1 MFTVPDQKNRLI
13 VVTGANSGTGEEAVR
28 RLAASHAD
36 IIMAV
41 RNEEKGDAV
50 CRLVRAQLPSSS
62 IKVRHLDLSSLA
74 SVHEFAEAT
83 LRDGRPVDVLI
94 NNAGIMMP
102 PRRMLSADGFEL
114 QMATNFLGHFAL
126 TNLLMPALL
135 EAEAPRVS
143 TVTSSAAIG
152 AKINLS
158 DLQSSSSYTPM
169 AAYAQSKLACLV
181 FANRLGEIA
190 NEQGWPL
197 LSTSSHPGHTRTN
210 LQTSGPN
217 IDTGSTHKKL
227 AFRLVPSMDVKWAT
241 DSLLRAAV
249 DPTATQGA
257 FYGPKFLLIGDSHLA
272 KQPRSATVVDRARL
286 WQLAEELTGTS
297 LPTER

>member
-1 MFTVPDQKNRLI
+1 MFIVPDQKNRLI
-13 VVTGANSGTGEEAVR
+13 VVTGASSGTGEEAAR

-41 RNEEKGDAV
+41 RNEEKGNAV
-50 CRLVRAQLPSSS
+50 CGRIRGQYPSSS
-62 IKVRHLDLSSLA
+62 IAVRHLDLSSLA
-74 SVHEFAEAT
+74 SVHEFAGAI
-83 LRDGRPVDVLI
+83 LSDGRPVDVLI

-135 EAEAPRVS
+135 AAKAPRVS

-158 DLQSSSSYTPM
+158 DLQSSSSYQPM

-181 FANRLGEIA
+181 FANTLAEIA
-190 NEQGWPL
+190 DERGWPL

-217 IDTGSTHKKL
+217 IDTGSTRKKL
-227 AFRLVPSMDVKWAT
+227 AFKLVPSMDVKWAT
-241 DSLLRAAV
+241 ESILRAAV

-257 FYGPKFLLIGDSHLA
+257 FYGPRFLLVGDSHLA
-272 KQPRSATVVDRARL
+272 RQPRSAMAVDRAQL
-286 WQLAEELTGTS
+286 WQLAEELTRTS
-297 LPTER
+297 LPSDR